1 MKIGILTYH
10 RAENYGAMLQAYAL
24 KVYLQ
29 TLGHEVSFVDY
40 WPKYHYD
47 YFRLFPWEQ
56 LKARNLFSRIG
67 YVVKLVFWV
76 IPRYMRKRRFQ
87 KFMHA
92 RLHISSEIKYVSE
105 DTTEQYDV
113 VVYGSDQIWR
123 KQNLGG
129 VGFDGWY
136 FGTENV
142 CASKKVAYAG
152 SMGTLQLTDDDT
164 DYIKQ
169 MMKNFHS
176 LSVREKDLQLLLSN
190 LNISAALV
198 IDPVFMLSKSHW
210 EELSNNSHVKKG
222 KYILFY
228 HLLDTPESTCFAE
241 KLSRQS
247 GLPIREVTKIM
258 SFKHIGS
265 RYIYSASVEDFL
277 SLIREAEY
285 VVSNSFHGVAMSI
298 IFEKQFFAVGMGKR
312 ANRVVSLLDSLGI
325 SDRYIDGDIGSFNKS
340 IDYVKV
346 ASSLE
351 ILRRNSVQY
360 LEHALETI
368 KHHRA

>member
-24 KVYLQ
+24 KTYLQ
-29 TLGHEVSFVDY
+29 ALGHDVSFVDY
-40 WPKYHYD
+40 WPKYHSD
-47 YFRLFPWEQ
+47 YFRLFPWQQ
-56 LKARNLFSRIG
+56 LKGRNLFSRIG

-222 KYILFY
+222 KYILYY

-298 IFEKQFFAVGMGKR
+298 IFEKQFFAVGMGNR
-312 ANRVVSLLDSLGI
+312 ANRVLSLLESLDI
-325 SDRYIDGDIGSFNKS
+325 RDRYHESCDTITGQP

-346 ASSLE
+346 GERLQMLKRYSKDYLT
-351 ILRRNSVQY
+351 NSISMV
-360 LEHALETI
+360 
-368 KHHRA
+368 KSK